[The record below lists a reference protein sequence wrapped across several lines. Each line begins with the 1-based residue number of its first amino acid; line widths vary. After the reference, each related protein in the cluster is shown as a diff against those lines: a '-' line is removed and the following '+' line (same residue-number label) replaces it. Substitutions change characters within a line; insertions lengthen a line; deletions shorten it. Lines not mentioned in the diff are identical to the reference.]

1 MITAQQVRAARAY
14 LDWNRTTLS
23 EESGVSEAQICSF
36 EIGTTKNPRQGT
48 MDALE
53 RTFLQH
59 GVGFKDGGI
68 LPLLDCT
75 IRFEGEGWYRRLLDD
90 VYKTLARIKN
100 PELLLFD
107 ADDRKSSPE
116 VNNQYRKIR
125 AAGARMRQ
133 LVEEG
138 NTYLMGPLKEYRY
151 IPKKRFENYVS
162 MVYGDKVA
170 VCTDNNT
177 RATVFKDKHLA
188 ATWKNIFEMLWD
200 TLEQPKRSDADE
212 QF

>member
-14 LDWNRTTLS
+14 LDWDRAALS
-23 EESGVSEAQICSF
+23 DESGVSDAQIYAF
-36 EIGTTKNPRQGT
+36 ESGTTKSPRQGT
-48 MDALE
+48 IDALE
-53 RTFLQH
+53 RAFLQH

-68 LPLLDCT
+68 LPVLDCT
-75 IRFEGEGWYRRLLDD
+75 IRFEGEGWYQRLLDD
-90 VYKTLARIKN
+90 VYKTLTRAKK
-100 PELLLFD
+100 PELLLFC
-107 ADDRKSSPE
+107 ADDRKSPPE

-138 NTYLMGPLKEYRY
+138 NTHLMGPLNEYRY
-151 IPKKRFENYVS
+151 VPKGRFENYVT
-162 MVYGDKVA
+162 MIYGDKVA

-177 RATVFKDKHLA
+177 RAIVFNDKHLA

-200 TLEQPKRSDADE
+200 TLKQPKRSDADE